1 MFSIKKNITG
11 VKSGRICE
19 EKGTRDTLPSRLT
32 ILVV

>member
-19 EKGTRDTLPSRLT
+19 EKGTRCIYLLD
-32 ILVV
+32 